1 VTLGEKSIHI
11 ALHLDTQADVTVI
24 MDENFESL
32 KSTRTPQPINDTGKC
47 ILSATDVDFFG
58 NSTSVVVVDPLQS
71 NVKAI
76 LDFPEPKNM
85 KELASFLG
93 TTNFY
98 LNFIPN
104 YTQLAYPLHQK
115 IASPPILVHST
126 QMHTLLS
133 QQMLW
138 VLLLVPFFHG

>member
-1 VTLGEKSIHI
+1 MTLGEKSIHI

-98 LNFIPN
+98 LNVALQAPLSSSGPRHRPVRLWKWQKSSPV
-104 YTQLAYPLHQK
+104 QLR
-115 IASPPILVHST
+115 SPEH
-126 QMHTLLS
+126 
-133 QQMLW
+133 
-138 VLLLVPFFHG
+138 F